1 MEAEPFELGSERLT
15 LRRFVMADLPTLLAY
30 RGDPEVARY
39 QGWGVMSSADARAF
53 IEAQRLQPVARAGE
67 WLQIA
72 LERRSDGQHI
82 GDLALK
88 TDGEGQAEFGYT
100 LARAF
105 QGQGYM
111 TEAAGRLLTFLFA
124 ELGLHRVSARVDVRN
139 TPSQRVLERLNFRRE
154 AHFVEAFYIKG
165 EWTSEYLYALLRR
178 EWQARD

>member
-1 MEAEPFELGSERLT
+1 MNAEPFELESERLR
-15 LRRFVMADLPTLLAY
+15 LRRFSLNDLPSFLSY
-30 RGDPEVARY
+30 RSDPEVARY
-39 QGWGVMSSADARAF
+39 QGWGGMNEAQARAF

-72 LERRSDGQHI
+72 LERRADGQHI
-82 GDLALK
+82 GDVAMK

-105 QGQGYM
+105 QVQGYM
-111 TEAAGRLLTFLFA
+111 TEAARRLLGFLFA
-124 ELGLHRVSARVDVRN
+124 ELGLHRVSARADVRN
-139 TPSQRVLERLNFRRE
+139 TPSQRVLERLGFRRE

-178 EWQARD
+178 EWQARG